1 MPPITPGEKLSKEI
15 LQAWEKT
22 RPQTKI
28 AIVSE
33 EDTNTIEVSGAEG
46 HQDSL
51 APIPSSVE
59 IPQAVIPQL
68 STMSLSVPEL
78 GVIESITPL
87 SIEAVDN
94 FDVPPVASAIARYM
108 GVDLSPE
115 GPKAEFRKGIAFI
128 VDGPSQ
134 SGRTALAKTLA
145 KKYNA
150 AIINMD
156 ELLKEMI
163 SNAKNPE
170 GYRLRKFCIDAE
182 NERQAQLELAST
194 TTAPSGKKPSMK
206 DVKDKDKDQNAA
218 KQEEITLPVEPFA
231 VQALEDT
238 DVAVPE
244 SSLLPVPLPKET
256 IDSILENRLLQQ
268 DCKQGVVFD
277 GVESVFISSPSAA
290 LRMILEAIH
299 NRKHIYV
306 ARIEMEL
313 TEIQE
318 RVIQLQKEAEIRAKE
333 EERIKEQQKKE
344 EEEKAR
350 REMEIDEDDYE
361 ALSEE
366 QRMEFDRKLL
376 AIKREKNLIKKREK
390 EENERLERERE
401 EEEKR
406 IAEELQ
412 KKKKG
417 KGKKPTAATFASPSR
432 PISGAKAAGDPLSML
447 SQASFASG
455 MATPAKGKGGG
466 AAKSPC
472 VEDQELEDP
481 LEKKYNYHTHYISSL
496 DTLLADWDRIARID
510 RPAPPEVPA
519 EPLTPVKKSNRKG
532 STFIVK
538 SMSPTPVQTP
548 LPEVNRD
555 ELGVPVI
562 RVNGNK
568 CVDEVMEDILIIGN
582 LPSPEEVSVY
592 IQCIHI
598 Q

>member
-1 MPPITPGEKLSKEI
+1 M
-15 LQAWEKT
+15 
-22 RPQTKI
+22 KI

-33 EDTNTIEVSGAEG
+33 EDTNKVEGSGAEG
-46 HQDSL
+46 HHDTL
-51 APIPSSVE
+51 APIPSTVE
-59 IPQAVIPQL
+59 VPQAVMPQL
-68 STMSLSVPEL
+68 STMALSVPQL
-78 GVIESITPL
+78 GVIESITSL
-87 SIEAVDN
+87 SIETMDN

-128 VDGPSQ
+128 VDGPSL
-134 SGRTALAKTLA
+134 SGRTTLA
-145 KKYNA
+145 KNLAEKYNA
-150 AIINMD
+150 AIINID
-156 ELLKEMI
+156 ELLKEII
-163 SNAKNPE
+163 SSAKSPE
-170 GYRLRKFCIDAE
+170 GYQLRKFCIDAE

-194 TTAPSGKKPSMK
+194 TTAPSGKKPSIK
-206 DVKDKDKDQNAA
+206 DVRDKEKDQNAA

-231 VQALEDT
+231 VQPLEDT

-244 SSLLPVPLPKET
+244 STLLPVPLPKEI
-256 IDSILENRLLQQ
+256 IDNILERRLLQQ

-277 GVESVFISSPSAA
+277 GIESVFTSSPSAA

-299 NRKHIYV
+299 YRKHIYV

-318 RVIQLQKEAEIRAKE
+318 RMIRIQKEAEIRAKE
-333 EERIKEQQKKE
+333 EERIKEQQRKE

-350 REMEIDEDDYE
+350 TEMEIDEDDYE

-417 KGKKPTAATFASPSR
+417 KGKKTTAATFASPSR
-432 PISGAKAAGDPLSML
+432 PISGAKASGDPLSML

-455 MATPAKGKGGG
+455 MGTPGKGKGGG
-466 AAKSPC
+466 TAKSPC

-481 LEKKYNYHTHYISSL
+481 LEKKYNYHKHHTSSL

-510 RPAPPEVPA
+510 RPVPPEVPA
-519 EPLTPVKKSNRKG
+519 EPLTPVRKSNRKA
-532 STFIVK
+532 STAVIK

-555 ELGVPVI
+555 ELGVPII
-562 RVNGNK
+562 RMNGNK
-568 CVDEVMEDILIIGN
+568 CVDELMEEILIIGD
-582 LPSPEEVSVY
+582 LPSPEEVGVQY
-592 IQCIHI
+592 THI
-598 Q
+598 